1 MHAIVDIFEILSMF
15 VIALKLLNNHL
26 FNNLAPKHF
35 FKLDYLKTY
44 SQITYSY
51 LKH

>member
-35 FKLDYLKTY
+35 LNWITWKSILK
-44 SQITYSY
+44 
-51 LKH
+51 